1 MKIQGFS
8 EGGFQNGVSV
18 SRPPRYD
25 RFGNPPCML
34 TPLWEVTTI
43 SNRLTNGAPPRYVLL
58 RCPKSFARFPLAGF
72 RPLPLLFARF
82 FRHRRRSQTSPLRV
96 PSVLHLCTRDYTRCA
111 RQMQERSSA
120 FPSPPPALFC
130 CASSRCRVDSRAGMD
145 YSTEKKRVL
154 PLPERRQRGEG
165 RAWTN
170 TS

>member
-1 MKIQGFS
+1 MDFRPN
-8 EGGFQNGVSV
+8 GFQDRPVMTASV
-18 SRPPRYD
+18 TLHI
-25 RFGNPPCML
+25 ML
-34 TPLWEVTTI
+34 TSLREVTTT

-58 RCPKSFARFPLAGF
+58 RCPKSFARFSLAGF

-82 FRHRRRSQTSPLRV
+82 FRRRRRSQTSPLLV

-120 FPSPPPALFC
+120 FPSPPPALIR
-130 CASSRCRVDSRAGMD
+130 CASSPCRVDRRLGMD
-145 YSTEKKRVL
+145 YSTDRKR
-154 PLPERRQRGEG
+154 RREG